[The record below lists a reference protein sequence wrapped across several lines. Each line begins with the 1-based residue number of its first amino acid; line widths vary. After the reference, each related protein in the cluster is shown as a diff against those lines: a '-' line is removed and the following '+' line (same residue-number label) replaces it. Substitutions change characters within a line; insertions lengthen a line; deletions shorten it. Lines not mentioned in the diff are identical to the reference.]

1 MRATVNSLYYF
12 FLVISSLKVLGVLLR
27 EKQQPEVA
35 DFMKLEK
42 RWEGVIVKSKSQAEQ
57 LPLAYEIVEA
67 VSAELAKRKE

>member
-1 MRATVNSLYYF
+1 MTWFGPCEFTKN
-12 FLVISSLKVLGVLLR
+12 LVVYKVLGVLLR

-35 DFMKLEK
+35 DFMKLEE
-42 RWEGVIVKSKSQAEQ
+42 RWKGVIAKSKSQAEQ

>member
-1 MRATVNSLYYF
+1 M
-12 FLVISSLKVLGVLLR
+12 R